1 MRKRPNQILF
11 YLNDKEL
18 KILNQRIAKTG
29 LSREAY
35 LRSLIEN
42 TVPKELPPMDF
53 YDVMRELRQISIN
66 MNQIAMK
73 ANTLN
78 LIDAPFYTK
87 CHKELQSAIGKIMS
101 AVYG

>member
-1 MRKRPNQILF
+1 MRNRKHRVEV
-11 YLNDKEL
+11 YLSDKEYDLL
-18 KILNQRIAKTG
+18 KKNVKKSG
-29 LSREAY
+29 LSRESY
-35 LRSLIEN
+35 MRSLIQN
-42 TVPKELPPMDF
+42 IRPKELPPMDF

-78 LIDAPFYTK
+78 LIDAPYYTK
-87 CHKELQSAIGKIMS
+87 CHKELQSAIGKIMQ